1 MKNNKLI
8 VYKESILNKI
18 SNFFK
23 SIFNTTRKD
32 ENKATFNNINY
43 SLQKDGFINHIA
55 VKENKEESRLKQ
67 LQLKYENGEI
77 DEYEIS
83 DEDMDALI
91 EMYKNETE
99 KLNIDTEKRKNHIS
113 KMLNELKVS

>member
-1 MKNNKLI
+1 MDKAFYRMSDKERVTLCMPTDTRI
-8 VYKESILNKI
+8 IAWLWVYAL
-18 SNFFK
+18 
-23 SIFNTTRKD
+23 
-32 ENKATFNNINY
+32 
-43 SLQKDGFINHIA
+43 
-55 VKENKEESRLKQ
+55 

-77 DEYEIS
+77 DEYYIS